1 MSLTR
6 EQKILIA
13 AGLLVAVLYIG
24 AVANGR
30 GSGEG
35 SVGEGGAGAPVGG
48 LVGVLAG
55 WIGGASDADRAE
67 LSADCLDDTN
77 ALAVNGSCTLRVAP
91 SERNLRV
98 VRLRTDRPVTVTA
111 RLPRSDRA
119 GTADVAAGDETSVA
133 VDGRGDEIRIDC
145 PGTDP
150 CVVTVLN
157 GG

>member
-30 GSGEG
+30 GSGD
-35 SVGEGGAGAPVGG
+35 GEAGTPVGG

-55 WIGGASDADRAE
+55 WIGGASDADRAD
-67 LSADCLDDTN
+67 LAADCFEPDGR
-77 ALAVNGSCTLRVAP
+77 LAVKGSCTLRVA
-91 SERNLRV
+91 SSDRDLRV
-98 VRLRTDRPVTVTA
+98 VRLRAEQPVTVAA
-111 RLPRSDRA
+111 RLPRSERT
-119 GTADVAAGDETSVA
+119 GTAEVAAGDETSVA
-133 VDGRGDEIRIDC
+133 VDGRGGDIRLDC
-145 PGTDP
+145 PDSCT
-150 CVVTVLN
+150 VTILS